1 MYSIGEKVDD
11 MIIQSYEGMTENYV
25 KLFRVKCAI
34 CGAEKIIQ
42 YSRLNSHKCT
52 FHNVKTC
59 NYCHYA
65 DKNIGLTINDYTIVK
80 RLNKQYKTSAYYL
93 ARCNVCG
100 MEFET
105 TIGNFKRYG
114 TKHENC
120 TCHIPKNENLKR
132 FRKIYSCM
140 RYRTT
145 NPKYTEWYLYGGR
158 GISSEYYADF
168 MVFYKELFQ
177 SYLEHIEKYGIKD
190 TTLDRIDCNGNY
202 EKGNVRWATCK
213 EQVLNQRRNYEKSQ
227 TYRME

>member
-25 KLFRVKCAI
+25 KLFRVKCVI

-177 SYLEHIEKYGIKD
+177 SYLEHIEKYGVKD

-227 TYRME
+227 TYRMV